1 MSRLRDCFGYIKLQ
15 SGSFSYHWPKNIIK
29 SVELAFK
36 FWKCIKK
43 HGLCL
48 DFGFQKV
55 LIGNRLSKKFG
66 DIGPCLT
73 QIHCGVPAVFGAILT
88 VVQQAKVFLQSST

>member
-1 MSRLRDCFGYIKLQ
+1 MHKETWALPRFWVS
-15 SGSFSYHWPKNIIK
+15 K
-29 SVELAFK
+29 SSL
-36 FWKCIKK
+36 
-43 HGLCL
+43 
-48 DFGFQKV
+48 
-55 LIGNRLSKKFG
+55 GNRLSKNFG